1 MLSWKEIGRK
11 NPRLSGYDYSTP
23 GLYFVTIVT
32 RNRVRWF
39 GTVGVDPCIDPVS
52 DTNAKMELSPLG
64 EMIQLYWNKLAE
76 KYTNIRLDEFVVM
89 PNHIHGIVEI
99 IGVIQRVDV
108 GTRSADVRGSIH
120 GSTPTADF
128 ASASKKIDLSEMMRW
143 FKQMTTNA
151 FMRECKQQRIYFDR
165 RLWQKKFHDRIVRGG
180 ANGLEKIRAYIR
192 RNPKK
197 WYEERHRT
205 DPHL

>member
-39 GTVGVDPCIDPVS
+39 GAVGVDPCIDPVS
-52 DTNAKMELSPLG
+52 DTNVKMNLSPLG
-64 EMIQLYWNKLAE
+64 EMVQSYWNKLAD

-99 IGVIQRVDV
+99 VGATQRV
-108 GTRSADVRGSIH
+108 GARGSIH
-120 GSTPTADF
+120 GSTPTAPI
-128 ASASKKIDLSEMMRW
+128 ASNHTPASKKIDLSEMMRW
-143 FKQMTTNA
+143 FKQMTANA
-151 FMRECKQQRIYFDR
+151 FMRECKRQRVYFDR

-197 WYEERHRT
+197 WYEERHRA